1 MKNMKRLIA
10 VMMVLTLAL
19 CFVACTEPQT
29 PGTSTTQKPADS
41 QNNTSSSTVPTSS
54 TKQEDPDPTFIVTV
68 VDQDGNPVANVA
80 VQLCDESMCYMY
92 QMTGEDGVVHFFE
105 TIESGAKVKI
115 LAAEGY
121 TYSEDYTVFPEG
133 QNTLTLTIT
142 KNAE

>member
-29 PGTSTTQKPADS
+29 PGTSTTQKPTDP
-41 QNNTSSSTVPTSS
+41 QNNTSSSTQPTSS
-54 TKQEDPDPTFIVTV
+54 SKQEDPDPTFVVTV

-92 QMTGEDGVVHFFE
+92 QMT
-105 TIESGAKVKI
+105 ESGAKVKI
-115 LAAEGY
+115 LAADGY
-121 TYSEDYTVFPEG
+121 TFSEDYTVFPEG